1 MTDLDLAISLFAM
14 EELKERN
21 PSAKRSQTSLP
32 PTASHHGRRR
42 RGGERLACH
51 HWALLSIPVDSK
63 GYQMY
68 IYESL
73 EMTLI
78 LASRFFLNRGKKI
91 ASSIS

>member
-42 RGGERLACH
+42 RGGRGLRVTIGLCFRSPWIAKDTKCPFTS
-51 HWALLSIPVDSK
+51 HW
-63 GYQMY
+63 
-68 IYESL
+68 
-73 EMTLI
+73 
-78 LASRFFLNRGKKI
+78 R
-91 ASSIS
+91 